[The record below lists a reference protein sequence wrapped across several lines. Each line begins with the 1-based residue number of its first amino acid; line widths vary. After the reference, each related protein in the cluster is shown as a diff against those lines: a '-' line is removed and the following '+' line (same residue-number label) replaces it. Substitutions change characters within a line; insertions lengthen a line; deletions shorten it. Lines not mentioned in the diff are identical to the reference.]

1 MLETKLAEVK
11 GKNKKEEEDMRKAY
25 KKADDYYKEQISQ
38 YDNEMND
45 ATKERIKALEL
56 YKETHHDLE

>member
-25 KKADDYYKEQISQ
+25 KKADDYYKEQIS
-38 YDNEMND
+38 
-45 ATKERIKALEL
+45 
-56 YKETHHDLE
+56 